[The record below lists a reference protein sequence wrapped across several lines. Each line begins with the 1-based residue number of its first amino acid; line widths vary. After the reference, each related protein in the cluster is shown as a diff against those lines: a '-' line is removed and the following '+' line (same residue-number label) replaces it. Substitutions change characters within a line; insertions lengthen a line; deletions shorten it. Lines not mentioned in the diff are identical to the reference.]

1 MTYRLLSQFLAPFLD
16 GNCVAPHVVGMLLAV
31 EAHVISARSVLFLLP
46 RIGTAEVIGIL
57 GSPLLIGFLLLLA
70 PTFGPT
76 TRLLPSVEPR
86 VRVIPMTT
94 ERTPPSR
101 EHTFLLQP
109 TSSGETNLTS
119 RQILRKVM
127 WSDSGKDTRFS
138 QIQRRIF
145 TFLMSHHL
153 SINVMRNIY

>member
-1 MTYRLLSQFLAPFLD
+1 
-16 GNCVAPHVVGMLLAV
+16 MLLAV
-31 EAHVISARSVLFLLP
+31 EAHVVSARSVLFPLP
-46 RIGTAEVIGIL
+46 RIGTAEVIWIL

-70 PTFGPT
+70 ATFGPT
-76 TRLLPSVEPR
+76 TRLLPSLEPR

-119 RQILRKVM
+119 RQMLAGGETYAPETEV
-127 WSDSGKDTRFS
+127 S
-138 QIQRRIF
+138 
-145 TFLMSHHL
+145 FLKML
-153 SINVMRNIY
+153 

>member
-1 MTYRLLSQFLAPFLD
+1 
-16 GNCVAPHVVGMLLAV
+16 MLLAV

-76 TRLLPSVEPR
+76 TRLLPSVQPR

-94 ERTPPSR
+94 ERTPPAR

-119 RQILRKVM
+119 RQLLRKVL
-127 WSDSGKDTRFS
+127 WSDSGERH
-138 QIQRRIF
+138 QIFPDATTDLHISDVEPFVVRCHSAHF
-145 TFLMSHHL
+145 
-153 SINVMRNIY
+153 

>member
-1 MTYRLLSQFLAPFLD
+1 
-16 GNCVAPHVVGMLLAV
+16 MLLAV

-76 TRLLPSVEPR
+76 TRLLPSLEPR

-109 TSSGETNLTS
+109 TSSGETNLTRS
-119 RQILRKVM
+119 EEHTSELQSLRHLVCRLLLEKKKKRNNNKRHKNT
-127 WSDSGKDTRFS
+127 DNI
-138 QIQRRIF
+138 IQA
-145 TFLMSHHL
+145 L
-153 SINVMRNIY
+153 NIR